1 VTFGTE
7 KLEWCGYPEKNE
19 DAITRFD
26 TIHECDRQQDR
37 RTLRQHRQRLCI
49 ASRSKICEYDTSKKN
64 EQILMQIGKN
74 RLRSKGLKRSTLEVK
89 RFHKRPK

>member
-1 VTFGTE
+1 MVETRDFFPIRHLHSTPPLGGCRRNIAMTFGTE

-37 RTLRQHRQRLCI
+37 RIL
-49 ASRSKICEYDTSKKN
+49 YDS
-64 EQILMQIGKN
+64 IG
-74 RLRSKGLKRSTLEVK
+74 RAYA
-89 RFHKRPK
+89 